1 MVREEKRRGFNP
13 RIYCSSGAKR
23 YLIRGQKFL
32 KIIKDTGFMEILPVL
47 GEEFPALAPVSE
59 YILCLP
65 SDLQLIETLTLF
77 VGGLYK

>member
-1 MVREEKRRGFNP
+1 
-13 RIYCSSGAKR
+13 
-23 YLIRGQKFL
+23 
-32 KIIKDTGFMEILPVL
+32 MEILPVL
-47 GEEFPALAPVSE
+47 GEEFPALAPANE